1 VLEGK
6 LHQASR
12 ESEPSPGAEMN
23 YDDEKNDPAGAI
35 LIILLVWSLFLAMG
49 ALGLVTRLVAERG
62 CM

>member
-1 VLEGK
+1 
-6 LHQASR
+6 
-12 ESEPSPGAEMN
+12 MN